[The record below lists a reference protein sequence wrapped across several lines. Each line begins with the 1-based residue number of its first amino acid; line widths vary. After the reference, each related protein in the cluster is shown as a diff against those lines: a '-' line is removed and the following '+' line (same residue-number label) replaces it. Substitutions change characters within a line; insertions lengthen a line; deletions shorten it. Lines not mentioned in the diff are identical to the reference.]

1 MIDVAIMVCC
11 ILIILLLLGIF
22 DELLNIRDL
31 LVLEVF
37 DDEGSLRDD

>member
-11 ILIILLLLGIF
+11 ILIIFLLLGIF

-31 LVLEVF
+31 LVLEVLE
-37 DDEGSLRDD
+37 DEGSLRDD

>member
-31 LVLEVF
+31 LILEVLE
-37 DDEGSLRDD
+37 DEGSLRDD

>member
-1 MIDVAIMVCC
+1 MIEIAIMVCC

-31 LVLEVF
+31 LVLEVLE
-37 DDEGSLRDD
+37 DEGDLRDD

>member
-31 LVLEVF
+31 LILEVF

>member
-11 ILIILLLLGIF
+11 ILIIFLLLGIF

-31 LVLEVF
+31 LVLEVL
-37 DDEGSLRDD
+37 DGEGDLRDN

>member
-31 LVLEVF
+31 LILEVLE
-37 DDEGSLRDD
+37 DEGDLRDN

>member
-31 LVLEVF
+31 LILEVM

>member
-31 LVLEVF
+31 LILEVL
-37 DDEGSLRDD
+37 DDEGDLRDN